1 MGAVHKAKT
10 ALFSK
15 GSIRPDL
22 DHCHLKIAAGRYLLE
37 DMRREGYDTSEEFKE
52 EWISINGRWDPE
64 IEVYME
70 SFKLAGVGAS

>member
-1 MGAVHKAKT
+1 
-10 ALFSK
+10 
-15 GSIRPDL
+15 
-22 DHCHLKIAAGRYLLE
+22 
-37 DMRREGYDTSEEFKE
+37 MRREGYDTSEEFKE